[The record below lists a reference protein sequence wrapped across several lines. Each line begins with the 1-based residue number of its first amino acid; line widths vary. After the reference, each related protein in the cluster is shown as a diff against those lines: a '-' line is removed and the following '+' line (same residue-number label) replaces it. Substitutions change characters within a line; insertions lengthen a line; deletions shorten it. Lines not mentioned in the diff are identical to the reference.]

1 MSSRKI
7 KYVHFSFFK
16 KIYQPLVESWRRS
29 IPSSYYYRYWKR
41 DQRKIKDVIK
51 EYFYTINYF
60 IYGCWNI
67 RWIFK
72 RIYLLLWKWIWSIER
87 LSLPS
92 SFSVDRFEFDS
103 FVFSSEMLVSWFVR
117 QIGVILF
124 TCLSGISVSRLDIE
138 TIEEKNN
145 SYHF

>member
-1 MSSRKI
+1 
-7 KYVHFSFFK
+7 
-16 KIYQPLVESWRRS
+16 
-29 IPSSYYYRYWKR
+29 
-41 DQRKIKDVIK
+41 
-51 EYFYTINYF
+51 
-60 IYGCWNI
+60 
-67 RWIFK
+67 
-72 RIYLLLWKWIWSIER
+72 LLLWKWIWSIER